1 MVRSDLSDA
10 RWALVSQSGRLA
22 WARAERAWASVSRD
36 DLREI
41 VNAILYVNGRDR
53 LGIPAA
59 RLRVKTVYD
68 YYAKWETD
76 GTTEA
81 IHDELRRT
89 VRKAAGRSAEPS
101 AAILDAQSIR
111 TSGNVPESSQGID
124 AGKKIKGRKRH
135 IATDTLGLLLVLLV
149 TAASVQ
155 DTTGGRDVVASGRP
169 PPGCGQGLG
178 GQRLQAQR
186 HRTRCRARHRRRGC
200 QQGSRPERVCPVT
213 EAVGG

>member
-1 MVRSDLSDA
+1 MTSRRAYRSDLSDA
-10 RWALVSQSGRLA
+10 RWAFVEPILA
-22 WARAERAWASVSRD
+22 AWRAARAEAGLGLSEPVH

-41 VNAILYVNGRDR
+41 VNAIL
-53 LGIPAA
+53 
-59 RLRVKTVYD
+59 LRVNRTGIAWEYLPHDFPPFKTVYD
-68 YYAKWETD
+68 YYAKWEAD

-149 TAASVQ
+149 TAANCRTRPAAGTWS
-155 DTTGGRDVVASGRP
+155 ASWP
-169 PPGCGQGLG
+169 PAPGVWSGLG

-186 HRTRCRARHRRRGC
+186 HRARCQARRRG
-200 QQGSRPERVCPVT
+200 
-213 EAVGG
+213 